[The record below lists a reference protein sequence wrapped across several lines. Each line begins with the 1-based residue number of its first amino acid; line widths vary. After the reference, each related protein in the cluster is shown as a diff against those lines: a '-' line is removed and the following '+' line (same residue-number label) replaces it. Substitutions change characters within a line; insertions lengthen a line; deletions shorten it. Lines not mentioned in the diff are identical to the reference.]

1 MAMTLKE
8 RRAFLHFVN
17 NAPFRRK
24 VVNEA
29 HRRGIGKHLDAKAGN
44 IMLWF
49 AIIAQLLPII
59 MELFK
64 KENAKE
70 ST

>member
-1 MAMTLKE
+1 MNLKE
-8 RRAFLHFVN
+8 RRAFLHFVA

-24 VVNEA
+24 VVAEA
-29 HRRGIGKHLDAKAGN
+29 HRLGIGKHLNANAGS

-64 KENAKE
+64 REQ
-70 ST
+70 